1 MAKEPDPFEL
11 SAAAKQTM
19 DQAYGA
25 VDQYFEFLK
34 KNVGSF
40 PTGGTDWGEKWK
52 GYAEKNI
59 GATQE
64 FVKQLSKANSFEQI
78 MRVQMEFMQSQATA
92 FGEQLKTLGDTF
104 AKSAPDTAKK

>member
-1 MAKEPDPFEL
+1 V
-11 SAAAKQTM
+11 SAAAKQTI

-40 PTGGTDWGEKWK
+40 PTGGTEWGEKCK

-64 FVKQLSKANSFEQI
+64 FVKQLSQAKSFEQI

-104 AKSAPDTAKK
+104 AKSAADTAKK